1 MTAWRTFP
9 LAAMASAL
17 LFAGCATQRELIEKR
32 IGQKHAFFETL
43 PPETQQ
49 RLREGVLMAGDSEDA
64 VWILYG
70 SPDRVFQKV
79 TGTTTNNIWSY
90 VSYDAVPVE
99 TARPIL
105 YPVRTARGRVIWRR
119 ETFWSPD
126 LFHHPYEYR
135 RIEFRNGR
143 VLSIEAEQQ
152 P

>member
-1 MTAWRTFP
+1 
-9 LAAMASAL
+9 
-17 LFAGCATQRELIEKR
+17 
-32 IGQKHAFFETL
+32 
-43 PPETQQ
+43 
-49 RLREGVLMAGDSEDA
+49 
-64 VWILYG
+64 
-70 SPDRVFQKV
+70 
-79 TGTTTNNIWSY
+79 
-90 VSYDAVPVE
+90 VE